1 MDPLLQI
8 AEDLE
13 RRDEQAAEALLQVE
27 RLQAEVE
34 ALRTHAG
41 ATAEFLRSFPAA
53 QAALEGDERAAA
65 EARAKAERGVGEAE
79 AEVERARN
87 DADRLAA
94 ERHVQQAKDR
104 VHEAELWG
112 ERARADR
119 LRLEQEAEERQR
131 DAGPLETRAHA
142 LAEQPHLAGTVAP
155 PAGGLHGVLDWGAR
169 ARGELLVVHAGLATE
184 RDKVVREATE
194 LVAGVLGEPLTA
206 IGVAGVRERL
216 ERALGSR

>member
-1 MDPLLQI
+1 MEPLLQI

-13 RRDEQAAEALLQVE
+13 RRDEEAAEALSEVE
-27 RLQAEVE
+27 HLQAEVE
-34 ALRTHAG
+34 ALRSRAG

-53 QAALEGDERAAA
+53 KAALEDDERAAA
-65 EARAKAERGVGEAE
+65 EARADAERAVAAAE

-104 VHEAELWG
+104 VREAELWG
-112 ERARADR
+112 ERSRADL
-119 LRLEQEAEERQR
+119 LRLAQEAEERQHE
-131 DAGPLETRAHA
+131 AGRLEEQAHQ
-142 LAEQPHLAGTVAP
+142 LAERPHLAGTVAP

-184 RDKVVREATE
+184 RDKIVREATE

-216 ERALGSR
+216 SRALGGG